1 MIKTIKTRKTSLFN
15 ILYELQFLFSE
26 GFISPST
33 SMTLLQDP
41 VITNTLE
48 DHTNII
54 KENSNTLPRARWNN
68 NRKSRLPQSRQ
79 GTIIIEGNILME
91 VKMEVT

>member
-1 MIKTIKTRKTSLFN
+1 
-15 ILYELQFLFSE
+15 
-26 GFISPST
+26 
-33 SMTLLQDP
+33 MTLLQDP

-54 KENSNTLPRARWNN
+54 KENSNTLPRAQWNN

-79 GTIIIEGNILME
+79 GTIIIEGNLLTK
-91 VKMEVT
+91 VKSL

>member
-1 MIKTIKTRKTSLFN
+1 MFQTFTN
-15 ILYELQFLFSE
+15 SE

-33 SMTLLQDP
+33 SMTLLQDS
-41 VITNTLE
+41 VITNTL
-48 DHTNII
+48 DDQANII

-79 GTIIIEGNILME
+79 GTIIIEGNDSILFCALPLSFPF
-91 VKMEVT
+91 